1 MDIGNNFSGPLEKYT
16 FQIVERIFQS
26 LERMFQDLE
35 RTFQTLKYKMGRKS
49 ITLPIALD

>member
-16 FQIVERIFQS
+16 FQIVERTFQS

-35 RTFQTLKYKMGRKS
+35 RTFQALKHKIKRRG